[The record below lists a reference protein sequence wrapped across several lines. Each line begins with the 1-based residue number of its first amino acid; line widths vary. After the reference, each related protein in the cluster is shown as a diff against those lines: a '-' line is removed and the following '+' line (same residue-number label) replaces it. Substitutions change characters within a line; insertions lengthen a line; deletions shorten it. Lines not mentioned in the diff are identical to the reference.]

1 MRWFYI
7 LLFIVFVL
15 AMAIFAF
22 QNLQVVTVTFV
33 GFSVQ
38 APIALVAVAVYIL
51 GMLTGSSLFAALRR
65 SWEATTRRH

>member
-7 LLFIVFVL
+7 LVFVVFVL
-15 AMAIFAF
+15 VVLIFAF

-51 GMLTGSSLFAALRR
+51 GMLTGSSLLAALRR
-65 SWEATTRRH
+65 SWAATRGY